1 MRFFWNGEFYIVARF
16 QVNCVEAKKDEWRW
30 AFFDVTYAHR
40 DEPRYLPFI
49 MKSYGNATASREETT
64 LLIAETVTHN

>member
-1 MRFFWNGEFYIVARF
+1 MKVS
-16 QVNCVEAKKDEWRW
+16 V
-30 AFFDVTYAHR
+30 FDVTYAHR

>member
-1 MRFFWNGEFYIVARF
+1 MVSSILLQDFKWIALKL
-16 QVNCVEAKKDEWRW
+16 KKDEWRW

-64 LLIAETVTHN
+64 LLIAETVTHS